1 MCVCMYVCNVFV
13 NLFMYVFIYACMYV
27 LKYVL
32 MYICMYACMYIW
44 KVLLDEVFLGITF
57 LFVAATLFGSFKVF
71 DWEFNNEDFS
81 ANRNLRSFY
90 VSQENRM
97 TPNVEVMIKYAGYLR
112 VNIARLNEELHDLR

>member
-1 MCVCMYVCNVFV
+1 
-13 NLFMYVFIYACMYV
+13 
-27 LKYVL
+27 
-32 MYICMYACMYIW
+32 MYACMYIW